1 MPFRGN
7 DVKGGVFVP
16 APDLTGRFRRDIE
29 ALVGQPFDREAKLL
43 VAVSGGP
50 DSLALLLLA
59 HAAYGQSINAATVD
73 HGMRAANADE
83 ARFVAELCAARRIP
97 HATLIASQRTPVRA
111 GSLVHAGSLQA
122 RARAIRYTLLAEHA
136 GRIGCRWLLTGHHL
150 DDQAETLLMRMA
162 RGSGL
167 PGLASIRTRRC
178 EGTIE
183 VVRPLLGWTRATL
196 RTVVDEAGVTPVD
209 DPSNRSPDYDRTH
222 FRALLTDTPLL
233 NPERL
238 ATSASHLAECEDA
251 LAWAAIREWDV
262 RHGIEEAGSR
272 SIAVADLPRELRRRL
287 ALRAIDE
294 VRRENGLVADWRR
307 DGIGRLLDLL
317 DAGRT
322 ATLAHVKCG
331 GGPVWRFQAA
341 PPRRAPRPLS

>member
-16 APDLTGRFRRDIE
+16 APDLTGRFRRDAE
-29 ALVGQPFDREAKLL
+29 ALVGQPFDRETKLL

-50 DSLALLLLA
+50 DSVALLLLA
-59 HAAYGQSINAATVD
+59 HAAYGDNVHAATVD
-73 HGMRAANADE
+73 HGMRVANAGE
-83 ARFVAELCAARRIP
+83 ARFVAELCAARRIS
-97 HATLIASQRTPVRA
+97 HVTLTDPDCAFIRT
-111 GSLVHAGSLQA
+111 GSPQA
-122 RARAIRYTLLAEHA
+122 KARTLRYRLLAEHA
-136 GRIGCRWLLTGHHL
+136 ASVGCRWLATGHHR
-150 DDQAETLLMRMA
+150 DDQAETLLMRLA

-167 PGLASIRTRRC
+167 PGLAAIRARRR

-209 DPSNRSPDYDRTH
+209 DPSNRSPDHDRTH

-233 NPERL
+233 DPQRL
-238 ATSASHLAECEDA
+238 AASASHLADCEDA
-251 LAWAAIREWDV
+251 LAWATAHEWNV
-262 RHGIEEAGSR
+262 RHAIADHGSR

-294 VRRENGLVADWRR
+294 VRRENDLVADWRR

-322 ATLAHVKCG
+322 ATLAHVKCSG
-331 GGPVWRFQAA
+331 GLVWRFEPA
-341 PPRRAPRPLS
+341 PPRRAPKPLF